1 MNQHN
6 FFTESG
12 TLCALWN
19 IGSFISC
26 SGNTV
31 FKTQISLCLYYLST
45 ENKPRI
51 KIWITFMLIWGIV
64 SQISLHDCLKV
75 WASHS
80 ILWKC
85 ELLSRV
91 QHFVNS
97 WTVAHQAP
105 LSIGFSRQEYWS
117 GVAIPFSRGS
127 SRPRD
132 RTQVSCIAGRFF
144 TIWVT
149 IWATIFF
156 LVWKYETHLSL
167 FGG

>member
-12 TLCALWN
+12 TLSALWN
-19 IGSFISC
+19 VGSFISC
-26 SGNTV
+26 SGNIV

-51 KIWITFMLIWGIV
+51 KTFMLGGIV
-64 SQISLHDCLKV
+64 SQISHDYLKV
-75 WASHS
+75 WTSRS

-97 WTVAHQAP
+97 WTVAHQTL

-117 GVAIPFSRGS
+117 RVAIPFSRGS
-127 SRPRD
+127 SQPRD
-132 RTQVSCIAGRFF
+132 RTQVSCIASRFF
-144 TIWVT
+144 T